1 MFRKIRRTEREIGID
16 KACEILNNA
25 DYGVLSLI
33 GDNGYPYGVPVNYA
47 YVNGKLYFHS
57 TSQESH
63 KLDAIRQNNKV
74 CFTVI
79 AKHDVVLDELST
91 NYESVIVFGAAHII
105 DEPSEKTAAM
115 GKMMSVLGR
124 GTKYA
129 TEHGCGATAYVMVE
143 ITPEHISGKG
153 RKNEFS

>member
-1 MFRKIRRTEREIGID
+1 MFRKIRRAEREIGID
-16 KACEILNNA
+16 KANEILCNA
-25 DYGVLSLI
+25 DYGVLSVI

-47 YVNGKLYFHS
+47 YVDGKLYFHS

-63 KLDAIRQNNKV
+63 KLDAIHNNSKV
-74 CFTVI
+74 CLTVVSKYDI
-79 AKHDVVLDELST
+79 VLDEFST
-91 NYESVIVFGAAHII
+91 NYESVIVFGIARII
-105 DEPSEKTAAM
+105 DEPNEKAEAI

-143 ITPEHISGKG
+143 ITPKHITGKA
-153 RKNEFS
+153 RK

>member
-16 KACEILNNA
+16 KAIEILNNA

-33 GDNGYPYGVPVNYA
+33 GDNGYPYGVPINYA
-47 YVNGKLYFHS
+47 YVDGKLYFHS

-63 KLDAIRQNNKV
+63 KLDAIRQNSKV

-91 NYESVIVFGAAHII
+91 NYASVIVFGTTRII
-105 DEPSEKTAAM
+105 DETNEKAEAM
-115 GKMMSVLGR
+115 RKMMSVLGR

-129 TEHGCGATAYVMVE
+129 TEYGCGATAYVMVE
-143 ITPEHISGKG
+143 ITPKHITGKA
-153 RKNEFS
+153 RK